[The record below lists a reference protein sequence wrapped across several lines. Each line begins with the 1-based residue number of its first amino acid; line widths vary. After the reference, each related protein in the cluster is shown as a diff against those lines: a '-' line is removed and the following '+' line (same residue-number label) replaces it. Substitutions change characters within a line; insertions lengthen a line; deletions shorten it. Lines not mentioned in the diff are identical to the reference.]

1 MATAIPL
8 TRLLMNGALGFWKI
22 CWMGPE
28 NWFAGCVQLWFSMAI
43 TKTVLIE
50 RPSSAAAA
58 VTVKAAVRQPK
69 SIEYFIWYPR
79 AIRTKKR
86 PGRAVS
92 TADTSGPAAP

>member
-1 MATAIPL
+1 MLTAVPL

-28 NWFAGCVQLWFSMAI
+28 NWLAGCVQLWFSMAI

-58 VTVKAAVRQPK
+58 VTVKAAVKQPK
-69 SIEYFIWYPR
+69 SIGYFICYPR
-79 AIRTKKR
+79 GYSKRKKR
-86 PGRAVS
+86 PGGAAAIS
-92 TADTSGPAAP
+92 TTDTPQT